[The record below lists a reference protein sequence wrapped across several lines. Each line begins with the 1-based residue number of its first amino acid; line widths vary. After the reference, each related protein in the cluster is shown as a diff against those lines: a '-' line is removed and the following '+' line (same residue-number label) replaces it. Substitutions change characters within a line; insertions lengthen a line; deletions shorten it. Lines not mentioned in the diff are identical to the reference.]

1 MNPNQTLQLLF
12 DANQLKLIPRIG
24 WQLRGVRPPE
34 SVAEHSFG
42 VAFVALVLAEHVQ
55 SPPLD
60 RGRLL
65 AIALLHD
72 LTETLITDLPPSA
85 IRFLSPAAKQSAEEQ
100 ALDHLLGDL
109 PFGGEYRELWQEFEE
124 RSSAEGRLVR
134 DADKLEM
141 MIQALAY
148 ERDTGA
154 TNLDEFWDRIDE
166 YPFAFE
172 ISRTLYQRLREM
184 RRP

>member
-1 MNPNQTLQLLF
+1 METTVNPSQTLQLLF

-42 VAFVALVLAEHVQ
+42 VAF
-55 SPPLD
+55 
-60 RGRLL
+60 
-65 AIALLHD
+65 
-72 LTETLITDLPPSA
+72 
-85 IRFLSPAAKQSAEEQ
+85 EEQ
-100 ALDHLLGDL
+100 ALAHLLGDL

-148 ERDTGA
+148 ERDAGA
-154 TNLDEFWDRIDE
+154 TNLSEFWDQIDE

-184 RRP
+184 RHP